1 MYLEV
6 TLNDFEYNLYE
17 GIVKEFKTENDSY
30 NTFLDKIKDLNLIPI
45 DYCILSIFFFQ
56 KDIELNVKM
65 NNIGSNS
72 LDGL

>member
-56 KDIELNVKM
+56 KDIELNVKI
-65 NNIGSNS
+65 NNIGSSS
-72 LDGL
+72 LDAS